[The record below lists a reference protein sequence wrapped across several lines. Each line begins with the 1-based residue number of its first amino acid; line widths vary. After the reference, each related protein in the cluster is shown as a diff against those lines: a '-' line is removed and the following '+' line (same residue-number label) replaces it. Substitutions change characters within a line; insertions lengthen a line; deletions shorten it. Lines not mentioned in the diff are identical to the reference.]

1 MGIIIWI
8 LGFEALIVLHIWAIK
23 LYARCY
29 DALPAD
35 KQKAAMRRAML
46 YGARE

>member
-1 MGIIIWI
+1 MEIIIWI
-8 LGFEALIVLHIWAIK
+8 LAFEALIFLHVWAIK
-23 LYARCY
+23 SYACYY

-35 KQKAAMRRAML
+35 KQKAVMRRAML